1 MTAKAEVISRAELAK
16 MNLKDRANWAGVLPK
31 YMVMSTWTPRSERK
45 KGKGSKAT
53 R

>member
-1 MTAKAEVISRAELAK
+1 MAKAEALSRAELAK
-16 MNLKDRANWAGVLPK
+16 LNVGDRAKWAGVLPK